1 MLGYQGV
8 VAIQVKHLSNMW
20 VQAYNGKRVI
30 VTVIMWTM
38 QPHLP

>member
-20 VQAYNGKRVI
+20 VQARTGKKVRVKI
-30 VTVIMWTM
+30 ITWTM
-38 QPHLP
+38 QPHLR